1 MSSLGVQ
8 AFNLVIE
15 ELSVGSGTKH
25 KVKSSEKQALSEIK
39 ESKKA
44 TLVAG
49 EETGEPVKKQGKK
62 EKVIKEKVKEPKEKK
77 EKKTGKN
84 KVYPLDSEG
93 NSLKKPLSGYMLF
106 NNFRRP
112 LLQTE
117 HPGKCRRLDVKQ
129 LCRVSHNRSCQ
140 ISWLGMV
147 LNGGSAKTGI
157 LASRLNFLFRVGS
170 RKDAFKGLTTISN

>member
-1 MSSLGVQ
+1 M
-8 AFNLVIE
+8 
-15 ELSVGSGTKH
+15 SVGSGTKH

-112 LLQTE
+112 LL
-117 HPGKCRRLDVKQ
+117 
-129 LCRVSHNRSCQ
+129 
-140 ISWLGMV
+140 
-147 LNGGSAKTGI
+147 
-157 LASRLNFLFRVGS
+157 
-170 RKDAFKGLTTISN
+170 